1 MEKIGDNMKEIKND
15 HKNENKCPIKTSERL
30 EEKYKKL
37 YEKAEKTIKTLS
49 SILVLA
55 IGTIL
60 AVFGWFIREVLKK
73 MHSTED
79 MLNQHIVDDT
89 EIQTALNT
97 NMTSQIK
104 LVEKLDS
111 KMDQF
116 NDKIDKRDARLSEKI
131 DELSDKID

>member
-1 MEKIGDNMKEIKND
+1 MQ
-15 HKNENKCPIKTSERL
+15 PS
-30 EEKYKKL
+30 
-37 YEKAEKTIKTLS
+37 TLS